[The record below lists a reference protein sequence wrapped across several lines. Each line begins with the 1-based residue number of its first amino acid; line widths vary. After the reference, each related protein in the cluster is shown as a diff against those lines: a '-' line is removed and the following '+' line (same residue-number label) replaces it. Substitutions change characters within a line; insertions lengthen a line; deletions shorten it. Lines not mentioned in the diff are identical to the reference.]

1 MALKIGG
8 GDLQNSRGK
17 DCFFFFFFGG
27 HKLKTQLQ
35 RVIGRFLSRAR
46 RYDVLCQSVFFDNL
60 PHSLAKFGELPI
72 ELIVKYGY
80 STMIY
85 PLTPLLV
92 N

>member
-1 MALKIGG
+1 MALKFGG
-8 GDLQNSRGK
+8 GDLQNSHGK
-17 DCFFFFFFGG
+17 DLFFFFW
-27 HKLKTQLQ
+27 HKLKTQSQ

-46 RYDVLCQSVFFDNL
+46 RYDVSCQSVFFDNL